1 MAKKTKSRKRTAK
14 AKKKKAAKKK
24 IRKSTAKKSTARKT
38 RAKKTKAKKTKAK
51 KTTRTNKTGA
61 EKPSAPAGPVI
72 PLKPPPGGAAIRMYR
87 IGHGDCF
94 LIAFAGENP
103 DKPAY
108 VLIDCG
114 YKPGSPG
121 KLTQPT
127 KVKDIGRNIIDAT
140 GGFVDVGV
148 VTHEHQDH
156 VNGLTPGNFP
166 GLKVGKV
173 WFAWTENPKDDVAN
187 ALRKKFHDRLLGMID
202 TRANLV
208 GLGKDDDAGK
218 LDEYLELELGEESDQ
233 YNGLTH
239 AAAKGK
245 DPAGSA
251 NKIAMK
257 FLRDCAPGDPD
268 YLYPHSKA
276 FTVPGAKS
284 ARVFALGPPR
294 DEDKI
299 DDLDPVGKEEF
310 EEGMAAAAG
319 GGQPGGLAKGS
330 PFSLRHAMPLDQV
343 FTDSEVGGFFREHY
357 GDADVQDPDDGK
369 ESPANAAWRRMT
381 ADDAA
386 DAGALALAMNNAT
399 NNASLV
405 LAFELSKG
413 GKVLL
418 FIGDAQAGNWRSWS
432 DASFDDDGTEVTAEN
447 LLARTVLY
455 KVGHHGSH
463 NATLKGK
470 TAPGH
475 ASLEGMALG
484 AHAAE
489 FVAMITAVE
498 AWAHQKPK
506 PDWNHPLPA
515 IKKALVEKAAGRVL
529 QTDSPMPTNPN
540 PVGDG
545 VAAWQ
550 AFTNR
555 VTETP
560 LYFDLI
566 INP

>member
-1 MAKKTKSRKRTAK
+1 MAKKTKLKKSTAK
-14 AKKKKAAKKK
+14 ARKRKTK
-24 IRKSTAKKSTARKT
+24 ITAKKSTVKEAT
-38 RAKKTKAKKTKAK
+38 AKKIGVK
-51 KTTRTNKTGA
+51 KTGA
-61 EKPSAPAGPVI
+61 REASAPAVPVAA
-72 PLKPPPGGAAIRMYR
+72 LKPPPGGAAIRMYR

-114 YKPGSPG
+114 FKPGSPG

-127 KVKDIGRNIIDAT
+127 KVKDIGRNIIEAT
-140 GGFVDVGV
+140 GGFVEVGV

-156 VNGLTPGNFP
+156 VNGLTPTNFP

-187 ALRKKFHDRLLGMID
+187 ALRKKFKDRLLGLID
-202 TRANLV
+202 ARANLV
-208 GLGKDDDAGK
+208 GLGKEDDANN
-218 LDEYLELELGEESDQ
+218 LDLYLEFELGEAADQ
-233 YNGLTH
+233 FNGLAH
-239 AAAKGK
+239 AAAAGK
-245 DPAGSA
+245 DPASSV
-251 NKIAMK
+251 NKVAMK

-268 YLYPHSKA
+268 YLYPHSKV
-276 FTVPGAKS
+276 FPVPGAKS
-284 ARVFALGPPR
+284 ARAFVLGPPR
-294 DEDKI
+294 DENKI
-299 DDLDPVGKEEF
+299 DDLDPVGEEEF
-310 EEGMAAAAG
+310 GEGMAAAG
-319 GGQPGGLAKGS
+319 GGGAPGSLSKGS
-330 PFSLRHAMPLDQV
+330 PFSLRHAIPLEQV
-343 FTDSEVGGFFREHY
+343 FTDSEVGGFFRQHY

-369 ESPANAAWRRMT
+369 ESPANAMWRRMT

-432 DASFDDDGTEVTAEN
+432 DESFDDEGTKVTAED
-447 LLARTVLY
+447 LLARAVLY

-475 ASLEGMALG
+475 ASLDGMAVG
-484 AHAAE
+484 SHAVE

-515 IKKALVEKAAGRVL
+515 IKKALVEKAGGRVL
-529 QTDSPMPTNPN
+529 QTDSPLPAKPF
-540 PVGDG
+540 GDG
-545 VAAWQ
+545 AAGWQ
-550 AFTNR
+550 AFVDR